1 MGRDAACAD
10 ECDCAKQEEVW
21 TLRAKVSEY
30 AAKVINFELAELD
43 KDKIIASQRKQLET
57 YAKVVLQD
65 AEERTR
71 LEILCE
77 FYRDMFEDSIVEEKT
92 ELW

>member
-1 MGRDAACAD
+1 VDAARQSKRVRCEGD
-10 ECDCAKQEEVW
+10 Q
-21 TLRAKVSEY
+21 LRTG
-30 AAKVINFELAELD
+30 
-43 KDKIIASQRKQLET
+43 IASQRKQLET